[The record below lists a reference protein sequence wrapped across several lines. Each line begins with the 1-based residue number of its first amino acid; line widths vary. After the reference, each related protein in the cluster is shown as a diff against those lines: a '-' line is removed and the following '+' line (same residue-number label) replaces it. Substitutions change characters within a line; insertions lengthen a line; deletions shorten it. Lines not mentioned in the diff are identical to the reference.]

1 MMETFSLSAAIAFIW
16 RGFPRLLKAAIVR
29 AAMAGWLRPERAS
42 WLLRRLNQVEV

>member
-29 AAMAGWLRPERAS
+29 AVMAGLLRPEWAS
-42 WLLRRLNQVEV
+42 WLLRRLLLVEV